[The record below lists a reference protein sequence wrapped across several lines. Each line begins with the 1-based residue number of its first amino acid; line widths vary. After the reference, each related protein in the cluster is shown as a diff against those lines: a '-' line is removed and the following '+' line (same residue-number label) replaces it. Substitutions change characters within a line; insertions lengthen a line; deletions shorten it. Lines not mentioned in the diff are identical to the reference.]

1 MSPSGPH
8 VPTMKDV
15 ALRAGVS
22 RQLVSMVMRG
32 VPGPSEA
39 SREKVLSAAQDLGFA
54 VNTSARLLRQSRT
67 RLIGVAFAAGN
78 VFESRF
84 VERFLERAEAE
95 GFGVVLAPATSV
107 RSTDVVVNEL
117 LGHRV
122 EALACFNPAPGSPA
136 LDRALGL
143 VPVVWLGERRADPRA
158 DEVRSDDGA
167 GLLAAVEHLHG
178 LGHRR
183 ITYVGG
189 HGGAVGPDRA
199 QAYRDAM
206 TATGLTGEIDV
217 VDSDFEEESAAQAA
231 RELLRR
237 RVLPSAVVCCSDQ
250 CAAAVRAVLRDA
262 GVAVPAQ
269 VSLVGYDDS
278 PVAGLSF
285 NDLTSVRQ
293 DVDLT
298 VAATLGA
305 IVRRLQNPTAD
316 PSADPT
322 PATLVVRSS
331 TGPARAPT
339 RRTRR

>member
-32 VPGPSEA
+32 VPGPSET
-39 SREKVLSAAQDLGFA
+39 SREKVLAAARDIGFA
-54 VNTSARLLRQSRT
+54 VNTSARLLRQSRS
-67 RLIGVAFAAGN
+67 RLIGVMFAAGN
-78 VFESRF
+78 AFESRF
-84 VERFLERAEAE
+84 IERFLERAEAE
-95 GFGVVLAPATSV
+95 GFGVVLAPITST
-107 RSTDVVVNEL
+107 RSTEVVVNEL

-122 EALACFNPAPGSPA
+122 EALACFNPEPDSPA

-143 VPVVWLGERRADPRA
+143 VPVVWLGERRADARA

-167 GLLAAVEHLHG
+167 GLRAAVDHLHE

-183 ITYVGG
+183 IAYVGG
-189 HGGAVGPDRA
+189 RGGAVGPDRA

-206 TATGLTGEIDV
+206 TATGLADGIDV
-217 VDSDFEEESAAQAA
+217 VESDFEEESAADAA
-231 RELLRR
+231 RTLLRR
-237 RVLPSAVVCCSDQ
+237 KALPSAVVCCSDQ
-250 CAAAVRAVLRDA
+250 CAAAVRAVLREG
-262 GVAVPAQ
+262 GVAVPEQ

-278 PVAGLSF
+278 AVASLSF

-298 VAATLGA
+298 VEATLAA
-305 IVRRLQNPTAD
+305 ILRRLENPAAE
-316 PSADPT
+316 PAADPT

-331 TGPARAPT
+331 TGPARAST
-339 RRTRR
+339 RRKR